1 MLRDYETMTMQ
12 LARAYF
18 TRLDEGPEVLALPIE
33 LQLDLA
39 DRLLERPQRAAD
51 RRRLCAIG
59 AQLSMLLGIATY
71 DLGQPTPAQGWF
83 DAAASAAARA
93 GEPALGAEALA
104 SAAWAALG
112 RSTRGLWEAD
122 DRQQTQADVWH
133 AVGLLDRAETLA
145 ARDAIPW
152 TQARL
157 ASLRAEASATLGDVA
172 ATEANLAT
180 AHRAI
185 EQARPGQRRWGI
197 VFFDAARLAFSEG
210 LCELRLHRPVRAQ
223 AALRASIGL
232 QGPCSFVNR
241 SVAQLGLAI
250 AHARHGEVEHACE
263 IGAGVGPIPPTHR
276 VTAIREHAR
285 DLRREL
291 RPHLGLPA
299 AHVLDERLTA
309 IA

>member
-1 MLRDYETMTMQ
+1 MTPRPNPSMLRDYETMTMQ

-172 ATEANLAT
+172 ATEANSPKGSVSCAST
-180 AHRAI
+180 G
-185 EQARPGQRRWGI
+185 PYGRRRRCG
-197 VFFDAARLAFSEG
+197 R
-210 LCELRLHRPVRAQ
+210 
-223 AALRASIGL
+223 
-232 QGPCSFVNR
+232 R
-241 SVAQLGLAI
+241 SACRG
-250 AHARHGEVEHACE
+250 HARSSTGPSPSSASPSRTPAMARSSTPARSAPESGRSPRPIGSRRSESTPVTCAGSCAPIWAC
-263 IGAGVGPIPPTHR
+263 
-276 VTAIREHAR
+276 
-285 DLRREL
+285 RR
-291 RPHLGLPA
+291 RTSSTSA
-299 AHVLDERLTA
+299 
-309 IA
+309 